1 MIWLIHF
8 LTNSKFSGRTLLE
21 PSIRNTTSV
30 AELLQAGDVRY
41 VKACYCGSTVGALG
55 RIPSYTHK
63 LTAAAATIVHEGK
76 AIFAGTLV

>member
-1 MIWLIHF
+1 M
-8 LTNSKFSGRTLLE
+8 TSSKFSGRTLLE

-41 VKACYCGSTVGALG
+41 VKACYCGSTVEHLDEYHHAH
-55 RIPSYTHK
+55 T